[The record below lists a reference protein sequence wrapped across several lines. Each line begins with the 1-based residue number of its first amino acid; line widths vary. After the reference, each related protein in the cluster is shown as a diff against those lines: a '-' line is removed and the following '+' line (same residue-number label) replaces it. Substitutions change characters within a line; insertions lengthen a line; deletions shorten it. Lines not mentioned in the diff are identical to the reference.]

1 MEYLYLLPILGLGFF
16 AGTQWANIKK
26 KVQNNADQLRISQ
39 IENALSEALIQKN
52 ALEQEKEQLNI
63 KTAKLE
69 TSLEYLERQRAED
82 SAQVKAKE
90 AQFKTEFE
98 HLAQKIL
105 QQTTQQFTL
114 HNKEQMNSI
123 LDPLKEKITG
133 FEKKVEDS
141 QKENVGLGAKLEE
154 QLKQLY
160 QANQQM
166 SQEAQNLTKALKGDS
181 KTQGNWGEM
190 VLERVL
196 EKSGLE
202 RGREYEVQQSFT
214 ASDGQKQMPDVVIYM
229 PQGKKLI
236 VDSKVSLT
244 DYERYVNAETES
256 EKALHLKNHINSLKK
271 HIDQLS
277 AKRYEDLYEMES
289 PDFVLLFVPVESA
302 FATAI
307 NEEHELYSKAFD
319 KNIVVVTPSTLL
331 ATLRTVETMWTNEK
345 QRKNALEIAQQAGS
359 LYDKFQGLL
368 EDLKGIGSRLENAKT
383 FYDGAMNKLST
394 GKGNL
399 VGGVEKL
406 KQMGAKAKKA
416 LPDAWAA
423 RALDTEENEA

>member
-39 IENALSEALIQKN
+39 IENALSEALTQKN

-82 SAQVKAKE
+82 AAQVKAKE

-416 LPDAWAA
+416 LPDAWAS

>member
-1 MEYLYLLPILGLGFF
+1 M
-16 AGTQWANIKK
+16 
-26 KVQNNADQLRISQ
+26 
-39 IENALSEALIQKN
+39 
-52 ALEQEKEQLNI
+52 
-63 KTAKLE
+63 
-69 TSLEYLERQRAED
+69 
-82 SAQVKAKE
+82 
-90 AQFKTEFE
+90 
-98 HLAQKIL
+98 
-105 QQTTQQFTL
+105 
-114 HNKEQMNSI
+114 
-123 LDPLKEKITG
+123 
-133 FEKKVEDS
+133 
-141 QKENVGLGAKLEE
+141 
-154 QLKQLY
+154 
-160 QANQQM
+160 
-166 SQEAQNLTKALKGDS
+166 
-181 KTQGNWGEM
+181 
-190 VLERVL
+190 
-196 EKSGLE
+196 
-202 RGREYEVQQSFT
+202 
-214 ASDGQKQMPDVVIYM
+214 
-229 PQGKKLI
+229 
-236 VDSKVSLT
+236 DSKVSLT

-256 EKALHLKNHINSLKK
+256 EKSLHLKNHINSLKK

-399 VGGVEKL
+399 VGGVEKTQANGC
-406 KQMGAKAKKA
+406 KS
-416 LPDAWAA
+416 
-423 RALDTEENEA
+423 

>member
-82 SAQVKAKE
+82 AAQVKAKE

-416 LPDAWAA
+416 LPDAWAS